1 MPRRTRITLDPLGA
15 RVALWPLG
23 TRISRVALWP
33 LLPLGPCISFRSLGT
48 SQCRQLLLCEIFI
61 GERISFWSLGARVAR
76 LAFWTPGACL
86 ARFSSRTLCA
96 CVTFITFRSLWTHF
110 APQRTRRPILVFV
123 FIKEP
128 QDIVFLCPHQIR
140 LSRRGLLRLRQ
151 LVGAGQ
157 HAAQVKAGSLVSLFP
172 LQAGQPVRFRSLKP
186 MLHCDGVGAE
196 IVSLY
201 LRLSVRRVVGA
212 GVPSHI
218 LAEELVEHLHGV
230 LVLVIFPIGKV
241 HHGAEIY
248 PVNFVVG
255 RLCQQRDR
263 CILRP
268 CILHHVLNGQEEH
281 FCLHQP
287 LNLIDPGRF
296 CLF

>member
-15 RVALWPLG
+15 RVALWLLG

-33 LLPLGPCISFRSLGT
+33 LLPLGACISFRPLWT
-48 SQCRQLLLCEIFI
+48 RQRRQLLLCEIFI
-61 GERISFWSLGARVAR
+61 GERISFRSLGSRVAR

-86 ARFSSRTLCA
+86 ARFSSGSLGA

-110 APQRTRRPILVFV
+110 APQRTGRPILVFV

-128 QDIVFLCPHQIR
+128 QDIVFLCPYQIR
-140 LSRRGLLRLRQ
+140 LTRNRCLRLRK
-151 LVGAGQ
+151 LIGACNQ
-157 HAAQVKAGSLVSLFP
+157 PAQVKAGSLVSLFP

-212 GVPSHI
+212 GIPSHV
-218 LAEELVEHLHGV
+218 LAEELVEHLHGI
-230 LVLVIFPIGKV
+230 LVLVVLAVCKV

-248 PVNFVVG
+248 PVDLIVG
-255 RLCQQRDR
+255 RLRQQRCR